1 MNAAQTPQQSPARP
15 YADSLLLTPRDA
27 ESLLRIV
34 ETSLQVRRRYQFY
47 FWAQSQLHELLPHR
61 ALVCGAWHR
70 EAGELRFEAFHGIV
84 LPAAVL
90 QTLTDAQRPL
100 LRALVAAWIA
110 RQGRALALD
119 LQDLS
124 GVGDAA
130 ALLRDAGIERLLVH
144 GVARPQRPDE
154 LESCFVFA
162 DRGAA
167 EAGAPAAVHL
177 ELVLPYLHSTWTR
190 VVAAEHG
197 GAPRGRSAPRM
208 PPEPKRST
216 PAAEAPVARRRAAG
230 RTRAPLP
237 EAPAAGAPVTAPG
250 ITERERQILQWVCD
264 GKSNAQIAEIL
275 GISALTVKNH
285 MQKILRKLRASNRAH
300 AVAQALALGIFG
312 SSEQPPGRDDD

>member
-1 MNAAQTPQQSPARP
+1 VNAAQAPEPSSARP

-84 LPAAVL
+84 LPAGVL

-100 LRALVAAWIA
+100 LRAVIAAWIA
-110 RQGRALALD
+110 QQGRALALD
-119 LQDLS
+119 LEGLG
-124 GVGDAA
+124 GVDDAA

-162 DRGAA
+162 DRGAT
-167 EAGAPAAVHL
+167 EAGALAAVHL
-177 ELVLPYLHSTWTR
+177 ELVLPYLHSTWMR

-197 GAPRGRSAPRM
+197 VSPRGRTAPRM
-208 PPEPKRST
+208 PPEPTRPA
-216 PAAEAPVARRRAAG
+216 PAAEAPTPARRAVG
-230 RTRAPLP
+230 RTRPQRPDAPG
-237 EAPAAGAPVTAPG
+237 AGGPVATPG
-250 ITERERQILQWVCD
+250 ITERERQILQWVCE
-264 GKSNAQIAEIL
+264 GKSNAQIAEVL

-300 AVAQALALGIFG
+300 AVAQALALGILG
-312 SSEQPPGRDDD
+312 GGEQAPRRDEG